1 MNTTTLTAPA
11 FQTQVPNL
19 RAIAM
24 RAIRAAFS
32 TKASLIA
39 AAVIAAVMYYHTLT
53 IADTIAMQHAVAVDC
68 LCASP
73 WGIAWIIRNI
83 RKGGCHARV

>member
-1 MNTTTLTAPA
+1 MKALTITAPVSR
-11 FQTQVPNL
+11 TQVPNL
-19 RAIAM
+19 RAMAA

-32 TKASLIA
+32 PKASLFA
-39 AAVIAAVMYYHTLT
+39 AAVTAAVMYYHTLT

-83 RKGGCHARV
+83 RKGGSHARV

>member
-11 FQTQVPNL
+11 SRTQVPNL

-32 TKASLIA
+32 PKAALIA
-39 AAVIAAVMYYHTLT
+39 AAVTAAVMYYHFMT
-53 IADTIAMQHAVAVDC
+53 ITDTIGMQRALAVDC

-73 WGIAWIIRNI
+73 WGIAWLIRSI
-83 RKGGCHARV
+83 RKGGAR